1 MIIPANYSQR
11 MNNFL
16 KGDVK
21 IDFTENERSAKFK
34 AIVEILKRMLS
45 SSRNK
50 QMRIKWSEILQQI
63 YKIVGVE

>member
-34 AIVEILKRMLS
+34 PIIELLKRMLS
-45 SSRNK
+45 CSRNK
-50 QMRIKWSEILQQI
+50 
-63 YKIVGVE
+63 